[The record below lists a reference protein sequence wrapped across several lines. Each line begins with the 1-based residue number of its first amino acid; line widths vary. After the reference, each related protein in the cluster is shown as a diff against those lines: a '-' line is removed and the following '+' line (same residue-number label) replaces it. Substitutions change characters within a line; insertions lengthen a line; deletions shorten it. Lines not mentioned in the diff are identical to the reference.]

1 MSWSLNENERFE
13 RALATY
19 YRDTPGRWDLVAAAV
34 GGGKTADDVKRHY
47 DQLVDDIRRIE
58 DDADAAGHPNANGTA
73 RNNNDDDDDRN
84 SSSNNRSNNRANRP
98 QT

>member
-1 MSWSLNENERFE
+1 MSWNLSENERFE

-19 YRDTPGRWDLVAAAV
+19 DRDTPGRWERIAAAV

-47 DQLVDDIRRIE
+47 DQLVDDLRRIE
-58 DDADAAGHPNANGTA
+58 AGHYDADAAGYPNANGTA
-73 RNNNDDDDDRN
+73 RNNNN
-84 SSSNNRSNNRANRP
+84 GGNNNRANRT